1 MSRGKG
7 MNLSPEFGFFIGS
20 WQPYFAWTQTRL
32 YDGSRVWLRTVYR
45 RRVQRH
51 NYLAG
56 GPDAWWLYA
65 RKSDMGLFVK

>member
-45 RRVQRH
+45 RRVQGTTTS
-51 NYLAG
+51 LAARMLG
-56 GPDAWWLYA
+56 GSTRAKATWGCL
-65 RKSDMGLFVK
+65 